1 MLRKLRVRLYY
12 CKVLNMGANSED
24 RAHAGGSSLFAK
36 FFFTQVTSYAA
47 VFSLHYFPV
56 DV

>member
-47 VFSLHYFPV
+47 VFSLH
-56 DV
+56 